1 MRKEFIVAE
10 KEFKDHLKSKR
21 FLALFAIVMILA
33 IAGMFG
39 GLDNYHQQLDQYKS
53 QQAQNVQNG
62 NNAMMIQSMQANL
75 DNLTASG
82 ADQHDIEVAQYQLE
96 DAKNPIM
103 PSILTIYYSLTNP
116 FYTVGMIL
124 AIAIGFDLITREH
137 DDGTLKSL
145 LSRPIYRDSVING
158 KAIAA
163 IALIAVV
170 LAATFL
176 ISGAILLFN
185 HIVPQGDDL
194 SRMIALYVV
203 SLLYMV
209 VFLAIAMMVS
219 ALAKNTSMAM
229 IISLGIVVVIYV
241 IPSIAWPIT
250 SAIIGPQ
257 PQYPQYN
264 YDPSADPQ
272 QQQQLQAQMQK
283 QYDMAEANYYNEQ
296 TNIQNILN
304 GISPQYWYGQ
314 LTSALSSRS
323 SPGYTPGTDWVIIE
337 HKNLSMTVWDSIS
350 YYWIGLLV
358 IIVEIILAFAVSY
371 VKFMRMDIR

>member
-1 MRKEFIVAE
+1 MRKEFVVAE

-21 FLALFAIVMILA
+21 FLAMFAIVMILA
-33 IAGMFG
+33 VAGMVG
-39 GLDNYHQQLDQYKS
+39 GLDNYHQQLDQYKT
-53 QQAQNVQNG
+53 QQAQNAGNVQ
-62 NNAMMIQSMQANL
+62 MIQSMQANL
-75 DNLTASG
+75 DNLTANG
-82 ADQHDIEVAQYQLE
+82 ASQHDIEVAQYQLE
-96 DAKNPIM
+96 DVKSPIM

-124 AIAIGFDLITREH
+124 AIAIGFDLISREQ

-185 HIVPQGDDL
+185 NIVPQGDDL
-194 SRMIALYVV
+194 TRMIALYLV

-219 ALAKNTSMAM
+219 AIARNTSMAM
-229 IISLGIVVVIYV
+229 MISLGIVVVLYV
-241 IPSIAWPIT
+241 LPSIAWPIT
-250 SAIIGPQ
+250 SALIGPQ
-257 PQYPQYN
+257 PQYPQFN
-264 YDPSADPQ
+264 YDPGADPQ
-272 QQQQLQAQMQK
+272 QQQQLQEQMQK
-283 QYDMAEANYYNEQ
+283 QYDQAVTNYMNEQ
-296 TNIQNILN
+296 TNIQNIVN

-314 LTSALSSRS
+314 LTNAISSRYT
-323 SPGYTPGTDWVIIE
+323 PGYTSGTDWVIVE
-337 HKNLSMTVWDSIS
+337 HKNLTMTIWDSLS
-350 YYWIGLLV
+350 NYWIGLLV
-358 IIVEIILAFAVSY
+358 IIVETILAFAVSY